1 MVYRR
6 NYAEPSFIEKLISAL
21 SYIQPLIGFVFIII
35 AALMKKD
42 MKPFLKFHIFQ
53 AIFIAFTLWIV
64 LTGLGFLMN
73 IISYIPILKNIV
85 GMITFFLNTPI
96 FLSFSVINAIYS
108 VFVLYLI
115 FGVIKGTYSYVPWV
129 TDIIKSNLRGQI

>member
-1 MVYRR
+1 
-6 NYAEPSFIEKLISAL
+6 
-21 SYIQPLIGFVFIII
+21 
-35 AALMKKD
+35 MKKD

-73 IISYIPILKNIV
+73 IISYIPIVKNIV

-108 VFVLYLI
+108 IFILYLI
-115 FGVIKGTYSYVPWV
+115 FGVVRGSYSYVPWV
-129 TDIIKSNLRGQI
+129 SDIIKANLRGQI